1 MILLLLL
8 LLFLAKEISLFFRYI
23 AILSGLTLNGSDA
36 SRMGPLDL
44 AISWLTG
51 EAGDMADQE
60 KMSRVC
66 RVIEAGNCLAQETRD
81 NDDRQAKYLTKNKE
95 ATSIDAINALD
106 DILAQL
112 ADTVEVDLMPGAN
125 DPANQSLPQQ
135 PLHKCLFPSEFS
147 ATKLIPPQSFF

>member
-1 MILLLLL
+1 MK
-8 LLFLAKEISLFFRYI
+8 FQRNYSMTPSVFFRYI
-23 AILSGLTLNGSDA
+23 AILSGLNLNGSSDA
-36 SRMGPLDL
+36 SRSLGPLDL

-66 RVIEAGNCLAQETRD
+66 RVIVAGNCLAQETRD

-147 ATKLIPPQSFF
+147 ATILIPSRGFFKV